1 MNTEGAF
8 VIPQGLRDVIEV
20 AIEQTDFSLSCNY
33 GGNVGVGVVFW
44 AKKTDS
50 LLTLFVSK
58 VRATIFALIINLV
71 HVKVSVIETPFIKG
85 VEY

>member
-33 GGNVGVGVVFW
+33 GGNLGVDVVF
-44 AKKTDS
+44 
-50 LLTLFVSK
+50 
-58 VRATIFALIINLV
+58 
-71 HVKVSVIETPFIKG
+71 
-85 VEY
+85 